1 MPFEFDLNVTELNQ
15 YQRQLENA
23 SGNINLAARAV
34 TAKYT
39 DLIVKEAKRLVPV
52 DTGRLRDSITA
63 DTKGEAGRSI
73 ATGDIVADAPY
84 AGFVEFGTVRQ
95 APQPFMRPALRKYR
109 KGFKDDLAR
118 AGAQVLGSQSA
129 ARQAFR
135 GAVGRP
141 GGLSRSTALSR
152 ARGNT

>member
-15 YQRQLENA
+15 YQNQLERVA
-23 SGNINLAARAV
+23 GEISLAARAV
-34 TAKYT
+34 TSRYT

-63 DTKGEAGRSI
+63 DTQGEASRTV

-84 AGFVEFGTVRQ
+84 AGFVEFGTVRM
-95 APQPFMRPALRKYR
+95 APQPYMRPALAKYR
-109 KGFKDDLAR
+109 RDFKNDLEK
-118 AGAQVLGSQSA
+118 AGADVLGSRRA
-129 ARQAFR
+129 ARSALT

-141 GGLSRSTALSR
+141 GGLTRSTALSR
-152 ARGNT
+152 ARGET